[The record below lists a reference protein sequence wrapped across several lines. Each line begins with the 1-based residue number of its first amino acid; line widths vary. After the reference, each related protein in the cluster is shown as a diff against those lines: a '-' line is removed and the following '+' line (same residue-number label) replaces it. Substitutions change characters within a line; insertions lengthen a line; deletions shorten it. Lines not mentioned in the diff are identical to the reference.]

1 MHDIAARIH
10 PHHHTNHNQPAA
22 NALQNED
29 DNDDNEQAVVTCLP
43 GIGMLRVRGGLF
55 RIDLPATSVCKQVW
69 DAFLLLSSSTN
80 TNTTTTDLLFVLAPA
95 FAYLNLSTDGGRTY
109 YMCVLHPTA
118 RIGLSLL
125 VALRRLQRAL
135 RRFARARQA
144 ERRLAATLA
153 LLPVLPADVL
163 PLLLRRFL

>member
-1 MHDIAARIH
+1 M
-10 PHHHTNHNQPAA
+10 
-22 NALQNED
+22 
-29 DNDDNEQAVVTCLP
+29 
-43 GIGMLRVRGGLF
+43 
-55 RIDLPATSVCKQVW
+55 
-69 DAFLLLSSSTN
+69 
-80 TNTTTTDLLFVLAPA
+80 LAPA

-118 RIGLSLL
+118 RTGLSLL

-144 ERRLAATLA
+144 ERRLAAVLA